1 VYWRPEDSLGSNAQE
16 RRTGVVVAGPGSS
29 LTIPG
34 IIVSEIVRAI
44 AKTSRVTR
52 IEVDVAADFMAGLH
66 RASSLAAAHEVNAG
80 ADINRHRAPN
90 IPRLRARA
98 FRDLIGP
105 DVGTAIAYAWPGIDN
120 SWIRQFLQIAKAS
133 GASTT
138 VVCASLPAS
147 NPVKPVALADI
158 LYQADRV
165 YVGDVADAAE
175 LTQVFGSRGPEVEA
189 RKALSLRGRSG
200 RTTDRQ
206 ITAFL
211 PKNNGGSLAT
221 VLSAFDAIPEAW
233 ISDYQLHVVMRY
245 TGDVMPD
252 MVAGSYH
259 SDNVRL
265 IGDDI
270 SAAELEELCMTSSAL
285 SVADPAIDS
294 RAFSSAVDSGIATV
308 VLTDSTVPTVGRG
321 YVGGLLADLR
331 SPSSVHVAFN
341 HALRLEGLQFPS
353 PDAWDRLARRLV
365 PVTSDHS
372 SLEVR
377 EPVTHDQ

>member
-1 VYWRPEDSLGSNAQE
+1 VYWRPDDSLSNNVQE
-16 RRTGVVVAGPGSS
+16 YRTGVVVAGPGSS

-34 IIVSEIVRAI
+34 IIVSEIVRAL
-44 AKTSRVTR
+44 AKTSRVIR

-66 RASSLAAAHEVNAG
+66 RAPSLATAHDVHTGVN
-80 ADINRHRAPN
+80 IERHRAPN
-90 IPRLRARA
+90 IPRLRSRA

-105 DVGTAIAYAWPGIDN
+105 NVETAIAYAWPGIDN
-120 SWIRQFLQIAKAS
+120 SWIRQFLQVAKAA

-138 VVCASLPAS
+138 VICASLPAS
-147 NPVKPVALADI
+147 NPVRPISLAEI

-165 YVGDVADAAE
+165 YVGDIVDATE
-175 LTQVFGSRGPEVEA
+175 LAQAFGARGPQIEA
-189 RKALSLRGRSG
+189 RKALSLRGRSS
-200 RTTDRQ
+200 RSTDRQ

-211 PKNNGGSLAT
+211 PKDSGGSLAT

-233 ISDYQLHVVMRY
+233 ISDYQLHVIMRY
-245 TGDVMPD
+245 TGDSLPD

-265 IGDDI
+265 IGEDV
-270 SAAELEELCMTSSAL
+270 SASELEELCMTSSAL
-285 SVADPAIDS
+285 SIADPAIDS

-308 VLTDSTVPTVGRG
+308 VLTDSTLPMVGRG

-341 HALRLEGLQFPS
+341 HALRLEELQFPS
-353 PDAWDRLARRLV
+353 PEAWDRLARRLTPAARDSTPFNV
-365 PVTSDHS
+365 
-372 SLEVR
+372 L
-377 EPVTHDQ
+377 EPVVND

>member
-1 VYWRPEDSLGSNAQE
+1 VYWRPEDSLSNSVQE
-16 RRTGVVVAGPGSS
+16 YRTGVVVAGPGSS

-34 IIVSEIVRAI
+34 IIVSEIVRAL
-44 AKTSRVTR
+44 AKTSHVTR
-52 IEVDVAADFMAGLH
+52 IEVDVASDFMAGLH
-66 RASSLAAAHEVNAG
+66 RASSLATAHDVHTSANI
-80 ADINRHRAPN
+80 DRHRAPN
-90 IPRLRARA
+90 NPRLRARA
-98 FRDLIGP
+98 FKDLVGP

-120 SWIRQFLQIAKAS
+120 TWIRQFLQVAKAS

-138 VVCASLPAS
+138 VICASLPAS
-147 NPVKPVALADI
+147 NPVRPIALAEI

-165 YVGDVADAAE
+165 YVGDIADAAE
-175 LTQVFGSRGPEVEA
+175 LAQVFGSRGPNVEA

-200 RTTDRQ
+200 RSTDRQ

-211 PKNNGGSLAT
+211 PKNNGGSLST

-245 TGDVMPD
+245 TGDAVPD
-252 MVAGSYH
+252 MVASSYH

-270 SAAELEELCMTSSAL
+270 TAADLDELVSTSSAL
-285 SVADPAIDS
+285 SVAEPALDS

-308 VLTDSTVPTVGRG
+308 VLTDSTLPMVGRG

-341 HALRLEGLQFPS
+341 HALRLEELQFPS
-353 PDAWDRLARRLV
+353 PDAWDRLARRLT
-365 PVTSDHS
+365 PAARDS
-372 SLEVR
+372 SPLNILE
-377 EPVTHDQ
+377 PAAND

>member
-1 VYWRPEDSLGSNAQE
+1 VYWRPEDSLGSSVQE
-16 RRTGVVVAGPGSS
+16 CRTGVVVAGPGSS

-34 IIVSEIVRAI
+34 IIVSEIVRSL
-44 AKTSRVTR
+44 AKTSHVTR

-66 RASSLAAAHEVNAG
+66 RASSLATAHDVHTG
-80 ADINRHRAPN
+80 ANIDRHRAPN
-90 IPRLRARA
+90 IPRLRGRA
-98 FRDLIGP
+98 FRDLIGA

-120 SWIRQFLQIAKAS
+120 SWIRQFLQIAKAA

-147 NPVKPVALADI
+147 NPVKPVSLADI
-158 LYQADRV
+158 MYQADRV
-165 YVGDVADAAE
+165 YVGDIADAAE

-206 ITAFL
+206 ITTFL

-245 TGDVMPD
+245 TGDAMPD

-270 SAAELEELCMTSSAL
+270 SANELEELCMTSSAL

-308 VLTDSTVPTVGRG
+308 VLTDSTLPMVGRG

-331 SPSSVHVAFN
+331 SPSSVLVAFN

-365 PVTSDHS
+365 PAGRESS
-372 SLEVR
+372 SLNVL
-377 EPVTHDQ
+377 EPVTHEQ